1 MFDLLLH
8 RCKQAGHRGL
18 RDLYDREVT
27 REYKTASQQYVEEA
41 VTASLS
47 TGSCQRGTALTSKA
61 LSPVVDK
68 PLQLLQLSRKGT
80 CRPASTLTQ

>member
-27 REYKTASQQYVEEA
+27 QEYKTASQQYVEED
-41 VTASLS
+41 VTKS
-47 TGSCQRGTALTSKA
+47 
-61 LSPVVDK
+61 
-68 PLQLLQLSRKGT
+68 
-80 CRPASTLTQ
+80 